1 MLFLYVQI
9 EQLKYAADSQERSHR
24 THSADCEAQL
34 VRLRSEV
41 TRISQS
47 YEQLKEKRYNQR
59 GKKLHH
65 IEWKF
70 DRSQEKIETE
80 VKCKRRRNKE
90 VECSSS
96 EGAIEMLKE
105 AGVEKNLMRNNNVY
119 TMKAQESSHFLEE
132 LFDKH
137 TLQLNHEMLKLFET
151 N

>member
-1 MLFLYVQI
+1 MQI
-9 EQLKYAADSQERSHR
+9 EQLKCAADSQNRSHR
-24 THSADCEAQL
+24 AHSADCEAQL

-47 YEQLKEKRYNQR
+47 YEQLKEKRYNK
-59 GKKLHH
+59 GKLHH
-65 IEWKF
+65 IDKKF
-70 DRSQEKIETE
+70 DLSQEKAETE
-80 VKCKRRRNKE
+80 QVKHKRTPSGRSKD
-90 VECSSS
+90 

-105 AGVEKNLMRNNNVY
+105 AGVERNIVY
-119 TMKAQESSHFLEE
+119 STKAQESSHFLEE

>member
-1 MLFLYVQI
+1 M
-9 EQLKYAADSQERSHR
+9 
-24 THSADCEAQL
+24 
-34 VRLRSEV
+34 RLRSEV

-65 IEWKF
+65 IERNF
-70 DRSQEKIETE
+70 DLSQETMAELETE
-80 VKCKRRRNKE
+80 QVRYKRTQSGRIKE
-90 VECSSS
+90 VECSS
-96 EGAIEMLKE
+96 IEMLEE
-105 AGVEKNLMRNNNVY
+105 AGVDNVY